1 MANGPPLDTMIEV
14 MSPVKVE
21 PEAKATP
28 VDDVPLTAMVIVPPV
43 NAVTPSKSPVCV
55 DVEVP
60 MVVPASPS
68 AILDRSR
75 DITLRCVERNLYR
88 CSVNFEQQCAS
99 AGACIKGASR
109 SHAGDFH
116 KLCLGFAIHL
126 KRPALGKLSATNI
139 SI

>member
-1 MANGPPLDTMIEV
+1 MTSV
-14 MSPVKVE
+14 MSPVKVA

-28 VDDVPLTAMVIVPPV
+28 VDDVPLTEMVIVPPV

-88 CSVNFEQQCAS
+88 CSVNLEQQCAS
-99 AGACIKGASR
+99 AGRVGAKR
-109 SHAGDFH
+109 AAGSHAGDFH
-116 KLCLGFAIHL
+116 KLCLSGCIKTERTAFGQCFPTHI
-126 KRPALGKLSATNI
+126 NV
-139 SI
+139 